1 MKSCVVTASY
11 SCPPQK
17 VWLYLTNANLNHWR
31 TDISQADIS
40 ADGTEINEHNKDGSI
55 TQIKV
60 TEAEKPRR
68 LRCQFS
74 RGRVH
79 GTFTAILLGG
89 GDATSLECTLEVE
102 GMGLFAKPKKG
113 LEERLAMLSQAVCG

>member
-40 ADGTEINEHNKDGSI
+40 ADGTKINEHNKDGSI

-89 GDATSLECTLEVE
+89 GDATSRNAPWKWKAWAFL
-102 GMGLFAKPKKG
+102 PSQKKAWKSAW
-113 LEERLAMLSQAVCG
+113 LC

>member
-1 MKSCVVTASY
+1 MADR
-11 SCPPQK
+11 
-17 VWLYLTNANLNHWR
+17 YLAGGYLG
-31 TDISQADIS
+31 
-40 ADGTEINEHNKDGSI
+40 DGTEINEHNKDGSI

-102 GMGLFAKPKKG
+102 GMGLFAKPKKAWKSVW
-113 LEERLAMLSQAVCG
+113 LC